1 MKVITFSR
9 FFPVKHPRAGEPT
22 YFVEKLL
29 LGLLEVRQ
37 FSIGKCCELARE
49 AGFPE
54 SHPMYYID
62 GIRSCQY
69 GPKHHTIR
77 AGNRWKVGD
86 QFSPRVWSGKPYQSK
101 QVQFAPPITI
111 EKIWEFSI
119 IDEDGYRW
127 FCIGDQKYRADYRRG
142 WHAHYK
148 LIDIAKNDG
157 LDLDSFMDW
166 FMMNPNK
173 DGQLFTGQILC
184 WNKNINY

>member
-1 MKVITFSR
+1 MKVITFSQ
-9 FFPVKHPRAGEPT
+9 FFPVKHPRAGEQT
-22 YFVEKLL
+22 YFREKIWA
-29 LGLLEVRQ
+29 GLADTMVGFKIPDE
-37 FSIGKCCELARE
+37 ITDWDWHEYYNAR
-49 AGFPE
+49 
-54 SHPMYYID
+54 
-62 GIRSCQY
+62 
-69 GPKHHTIR
+69 PKAHTIR

-127 FCIGDQKYRADYRRG
+127 FCIEDQKYRADYRRG

-173 DGQLFTGQILC
+173 DSQHFAGQIIS